1 MSLQFGLKKL
11 ISRRWPDVYIFGL
24 TTEKKKQMKMLT
36 VICSRSDAHPRILKR
51 F

>member
-24 TTEKKKQMKMLT
+24 TKKKQMKMLT